1 MDDKRKDIFGVT
13 SKGVT
18 LSIAQRASNE
28 NVLLTLSGF
37 GDQMTI
43 EMPWT
48 DASDMAH
55 MVSEGL
61 ELR

>member
-1 MDDKRKDIFGVT
+1 MTDERKDIFGVT
-13 SKGVT
+13 SNGVT
-18 LSIAQRASNE
+18 LSITERVSNG

>member
-1 MDDKRKDIFGVT
+1 MTDERKDIFGVT

-18 LSIAQRASNE
+18 LSITQRESNE

-48 DASDMAH
+48 DASDMAY
-55 MVSEGL
+55 MIGERL